1 MFPKFC
7 LLLMFI
13 KFDSI
18 SASFD
23 KYVRMEIP
31 NETFVQLDVKY
42 HIISEMQCGLVCSNN
57 VDCNGFQFQDSVC
70 TLFQQAA
77 DFDLLHS
84 TLSGNLTPVFVHESQ
99 LELLSKLS

>member
-1 MFPKFC
+1 MFPKIC
-7 LLLMFI
+7 LLLVFT
-13 KFDSI
+13 KFDTI
-18 SASFD
+18 LASFD

-57 VDCNGFQFQDSVC
+57 IDCNGFQFQDSVC

-77 DFDLLHS
+77 DFDLED
-84 TLSGNLTPVFVHESQ
+84 TLSGNLTPVYVHESQ

>member
-1 MFPKFC
+1 MFPKIC
-7 LLLMFI
+7 LLLVFT
-13 KFDSI
+13 KFDTI
-18 SASFD
+18 LASFD

-70 TLFQQAA
+70 KLFQQAA
-77 DFDLLHS
+77 DLDLETLS
-84 TLSGNLTPVFVHESQ
+84 LSGNLTPVYVHESQ

>member
-1 MFPKFC
+1 
-7 LLLMFI
+7 
-13 KFDSI
+13 
-18 SASFD
+18 
-23 KYVRMEIP
+23 MEIP

-77 DFDLLHS
+77 HIDLLPRP
-84 TLSGNLTPVFVHESQ
+84 LSGNLTPVYLHESQ

>member
-1 MFPKFC
+1 
-7 LLLMFI
+7 MFI

-31 NETFVQLDVKY
+31 NETFVQLDEKY
-42 HIISEMQCGLVCSNN
+42 PIISEMQCGLVCSNN

-70 TLFQQAA
+70 TLFQQAE
-77 DFDLLHS
+77 DIDLLS
-84 TLSGNLTPVFVHESQ
+84 LSGNLTPVYLHESQ